1 MTQAMQGPSLMTST
15 SSSKTTLSQ
24 DAFKAGV
31 KVLMSEYSW
40 KPDEEQLRQ
49 WYRSLGWLTDDAWMN
64 AIDNWLLSNSE
75 WRPKPGQLLQMS
87 RQMTPRQEHERK
99 QRQEAQQAER
109 KAHGQAVNG
118 EQLKRDW
125 PKVMEQEKAMSCA
138 VRRAI
143 LAHLRL
149 GYKKPEDIKIVLD
162 TIDLMTIEKA
172 MVLAYDDPVAEAV
185 TIATKLYSK
194 REEAQGQ
201 PRTTTS
207 E

>member
-1 MTQAMQGPSLMTST
+1 MSQAMQGPSLMTST

-31 KVLMSEYSW
+31 KVLMSEYGW
-40 KPDEEQLRQ
+40 KPDESQLRQ

-75 WRPKPGQLLQMS
+75 WRPKPGQLLQMA
-87 RQMTPRQEHERK
+87 RQMTPREEHERK
-99 QRQEAQQAER
+99 QRQESQQQAER
-109 KAHGQAVNG
+109 KAQPSSG
-118 EQLKRDW
+118 ELERDW

-172 MVLAYDDPVAEAV
+172 MVLEYDDPVAEAV

>member
-1 MTQAMQGPSLMTST
+1 MSQAMQGPSLMTST

-40 KPDEEQLRQ
+40 KPDESQLRQ

-75 WRPKPGQLLQMS
+75 WRPKPGQLLQMA

-99 QRQEAQQAER
+99 QRQAEQQAER
-109 KAHGQAVNG
+109 KAHGQTVNS
-118 EQLKRDW
+118 EQLQRDW
-125 PKVMEQEKAMSCA
+125 PKVKAMSCA

-185 TIATKLYSK
+185 TIATKFYNK
-194 REEAQGQ
+194 REEAKKA
-201 PRTTTS
+201 
-207 E
+207 